1 MVPRVFSAAIVGCDL
16 SVFLFFEVETVLFF
30 LSSLMM
36 VNNGD
41 FGDSFGEEKGKS
53 AISVGVSRNRTCG
66 SLSSSYI
73 SLSLQNFGAEF
84 VCWNS
89 VNEE

>member
-1 MVPRVFSAAIVGCDL
+1 MVPRVFTAAIVGCDL

-30 LSSLMM
+30 LLSLMM

-41 FGDSFGEEKGKS
+41 FGDSFGEEGKS
-53 AISVGVSRNRTCG
+53 AISVGVSRSEDLRFTFFFI
-66 SLSSSYI
+66 SL

>member
-1 MVPRVFSAAIVGCDL
+1 MVPRVFTAAIVGCDL

-53 AISVGVSRNRTCG
+53 AISVGVSRSEDLQFTFFFI
-66 SLSSSYI
+66 SLSSKFWSRVCM
-73 SLSLQNFGAEF
+73 LEF
-84 VCWNS
+84 S
-89 VNEE
+89 E

>member
-1 MVPRVFSAAIVGCDL
+1 MVPRVFTAAIVGCDL

-30 LSSLMM
+30 LLSLMM

-53 AISVGVSRNRTCG
+53 AISVGVSRSEDLQFTFFF
-66 SLSSSYI
+66 I